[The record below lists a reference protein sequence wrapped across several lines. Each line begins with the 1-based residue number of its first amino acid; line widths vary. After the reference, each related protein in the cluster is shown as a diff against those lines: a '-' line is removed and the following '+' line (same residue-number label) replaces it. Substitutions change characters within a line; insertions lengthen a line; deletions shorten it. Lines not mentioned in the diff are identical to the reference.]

1 MVPVKKIDISWSDLA
16 FGFWKTIF
24 PFSKNSRID
33 FSSNESHR
41 IVPCFCVRTGFD
53 RLFAVLNLPK
63 GSEVIM
69 SAVTIASMEKIVR
82 HHGLIPVPVDLDP
95 SNFHPLCKD
104 IEAKITP
111 RTKMVILTH
120 LFGNYT
126 DSKEICELAKRNNLI
141 ILEDC
146 AQFPGIWHHKS
157 QHSDVVMYSFGP
169 AKAATSLGGALFCIK
184 DLELENKLRK
194 SLSELPVQSRF
205 DFFSRLVR
213 YSLIKI
219 LGTIPIYTFIYY
231 VCKLVGFPL
240 QEKLGRSS
248 VFGKKDF
255 LKEIKKQPALPLI
268 HLLARRVFTSPN
280 EKRGQLGAILANGLP
295 KNLQVGAE
303 STIRAHLVFPIVVEN
318 REEWMKHLQKNHF
331 DTACHDNLIVI
342 GTDEEKISLKNANYV
357 LSNLVYIP
365 FYPELGVK
373 YINRLSEIL
382 NKRANSEC
390 VGSNRQAGIDTA

>member
-24 PFSKNSRID
+24 PLSKNSRID

-53 RLFAVLNLPK
+53 RLFAVLNLSK

-69 SAVTIASMEKIVR
+69 SAVTIGSMEKIVR

-126 DSKEICELAKRNNLI
+126 DSKEICELAHKNNLI
-141 ILEDC
+141 VVEDC

-157 QHSDVVMYSFGP
+157 QYSDVVMYSFGP

-205 DFFSRLVR
+205 DFFSRLLR

-219 LGTIPIYTFIYY
+219 LGTIPIYTLIYY

-268 HLLARRVFTSPN
+268 HLLARRVLTPPN
-280 EKRGQLGAILANGLP
+280 EKRGQLGALLANGLP
-295 KNLQVGAE
+295 KNLQIGAE
-303 STIRAHLVFPIVVEN
+303 ATIRAHLVFPIVVEN

-331 DTACHDNLIVI
+331 DTARHDNLIVI
-342 GTDEEKISLKNANYV
+342 GTDEEKMALKNASYT

-365 FYPELGVK
+365 FYPELGAK
-373 YINRLSEIL
+373 SINRLSEIL
-382 NKRANSEC
+382 NRRANSEC